1 MLKLNNAEINTEI
14 QESRPCWKIAQGAL
28 VKFGYEEN
36 LCQDMKH
43 FFPIFHRYKI
53 WNNYNVLRNDLKFKW
68 LDTDLLYHLNLF
80 KFLLI
85 SIFLFHLCITIYI
98 YNAHYSTYRPG
109 LKKKKRTSKTP
120 KRVGRE
126 TLVSLHLK
134 RRSNSW
140 SHPIQFI
147 LPCPRPHNWLRR
159 CTCWSHQS
167 HQALPFA
174 VIYLIH
180 RFRKLTHLGLEGC
193 YRQESEL

>member
-1 MLKLNNAEINTEI
+1 MLKLNNAEINTEV

-109 LKKKKRTSKTP
+109 LKKKKEPLKHQRELG
-120 KRVGRE
+120 GRPWF
-126 TLVSLHLK
+126 L
-134 RRSNSW
+134 
-140 SHPIQFI
+140 FI
-147 LPCPRPHNWLRR
+147 LKEDQTPGP
-159 CTCWSHQS
+159 TQS
-167 HQALPFA
+167 NLSFPVLALTIDSA
-174 VIYLIH
+174 DVRAEVIKVIRH
-180 RFRKLTHLGLEGC
+180 CHL
-193 YRQESEL
+193 QWFI